1 MEANRSFWAGKR
13 VCVTGGTG
21 FLGYHIARQLL
32 DLNARVSVLAL
43 RPSRPHPLL
52 AENRVANIFG
62 DVRDA
67 ATVRTATSGC
77 DVVFH
82 TAGIVA
88 AWGAAL
94 ERMQSV
100 HLDGTR

>member
-1 MEANRSFWAGKR
+1 MQPNPSFWAGKR

-21 FLGYHIARQLL
+21 FLGYHIVRQLL
-32 DLNARVSVLAL
+32 DVGARVSVLGL
-43 RPSRPHPLL
+43 RPHRPHPLV
-52 AENRVANIFG
+52 AEARVTNVFA

-67 ATVRTATSGC
+67 AMVRHATDGC

-82 TAGIVA
+82 TAGVVA

-100 HLDGTR
+100 HL